1 VSIDTAAGRRLTRE
15 GGVGLNRTTKERVPC
30 HGLDDFFV
38 GNQNE
43 RRGARKN
50 GLHTVAVLSVIDKT
64 HARQSSVRV
73 RIVSVRALSKDRV
86 RAVSYVAVKFPRVLY
101 QAN

>member
-1 VSIDTAAGRRLTRE
+1 MSIDTAAGRRLTRE
-15 GGVGLNRTTKERVPC
+15 GGVGLNRTTKEREPRR
-30 HGLDDFFV
+30 GLGGFI

-43 RRGARKN
+43 RRGIRKN
-50 GLHTVAVLSVIDKT
+50 GRHTVAVLSVIDKT

-86 RAVSYVAVKFPRVLY
+86 RAVSYVAVKIPRVLY